1 MGKAIKLQ
9 NKKTGENL
17 YPISASDLVFDP
29 VTKKTVKAD
38 LAEKIGD
45 APSDGKQY
53 ARKDGVWNE
62 VNIPESGIGEAPK
75 DGMQYVRKD
84 GEWEKI
90 SPNEICQI
98 TLKSNQGD
106 SDAASLIGASVKV
119 IATNDSSELF
129 NGTWNGET
137 IIVSIQQGTEYKVI
151 VGALDGYATP
161 SEQTFTA
168 SAFVNR
174 DVEVMYN
181 TELVRVTLSAD
192 DSSSVS
198 GQIVTINGEEFTY
211 GSIEVEKKV
220 PFGTEY
226 TVSVNEKVGYIT
238 PSSQTF
244 TASESMRNLEFEYQV
259 PIGVYIVD
267 NDGKIRD
274 VSTWTGG
281 SDCTGVYL
289 GTDNVNI
296 IIAPNSE
303 AFAWGGYGIVS
314 DTLPEKINSNDARN
328 DFDGEGNTDKIIEAL
343 TGITDEQNITGA
355 PAAEYC
361 RGYSKG
367 CKGVGEWYLPSVG
380 EFIEIMFN
388 VEKVNTA
395 LSKISGKTFIIGYK
409 DESFLP
415 RWTSNHNSDYQAICD
430 GTRKNYFGDISITYW
445 TNFEKQKALLVR
457 PISKYRR

>member
-17 YPISASDLVFDP
+17 YPMSASDLVFDP

-53 ARKDGVWNE
+53 ARKDGAWGE

-90 SPNEICQI
+90 SPDEICQI

-106 SDAASLIGASVKV
+106 SDASSLIGASVKV
-119 IATNDSSELF
+119 IATEDSSELF

-137 IIVSIQQGTEYKVI
+137 IIVPIQQGTEYKIV

-161 SEQTFTA
+161 DEQTYTA

-181 TELVRVTLSAD
+181 TELVRVALSAD

-198 GQIVTINGEEFTY
+198 GQIVTINGVAHTY
-211 GSIEVEKKV
+211 GSTAVEQKV

-226 TVSVNEKVGYIT
+226 TVSVNDKSGYIT
-238 PSSQTF
+238 PASQTF
-244 TASESMRNLEFEYQV
+244 TASESVRNLEV
-259 PIGVYIVD
+259 VYKLD
-267 NDGKIRD
+267 L
-274 VSTWTGG
+274 
-281 SDCTGVYL
+281 TGVWIQDVNGKLWAVDDWDDSVAYNGIAIITENHSFVMAPKYIT
-289 GTDNVNI
+289 GTQY
-296 IIAPNSE
+296 P
-303 AFAWGGYGIVS
+303 FGGTS
-314 DTLPEKINSNDARN
+314 DVEGVTTTTDITVAQN
-328 DFDGEGNTDKIIEAL
+328 DFNGYENTQIL
-343 TGITDEQNITGA
+343 
-355 PAAEYC
+355 AANS
-361 RGYSKG
+361 SKSANLAKDYIFPNG
-367 CKGVGEWYLPSVG
+367 KNGYLPSAG
-380 EFIEIMFN
+380 EAQIVLDNLSEVMRAATITAEYNVKTIKFVTSTQYTGGEVWHLMWTQDENDSNIYYHSLGHYPKTSTKMVWAVTTIE
-388 VEKVNTA
+388 
-395 LSKISGKTFIIGYK
+395 
-409 DESFLP
+409 
-415 RWTSNHNSDYQAICD
+415 
-430 GTRKNYFGDISITYW
+430 
-445 TNFEKQKALLVR
+445 
-457 PISKYRR
+457 